1 MAILLALASEEL
13 ELKAIT
19 TVFGNVSLR
28 ETTKNA
34 LTVLELCKLQGVIP
48 VGMGSGG
55 PLKKYSVPVRDVHG
69 LNGLGNFGLSREHS
83 IPETD
88 GIGLI
93 ISKINSADAETL
105 IATGPLTNI
114 ARVISRDPA
123 IKKKIKEIYIMGG
136 AVFVK
141 GNITAF
147 AEFNF
152 YSDPDAADY
161 VLNSGI
167 EIVLI
172 SLDVTHKVIITKE
185 HLGAFKEYKGR
196 LAEFVRGII
205 GYSIDFHGRC
215 RNLEGAYLHDP
226 FAVAIAVSPQ
236 LGEYERLSLTV
247 DCANKRGMVK
257 LKDGAKTVRFVR
269 NVDVKGFLKIFLTRI
284 GGKIEAIQ
292 DI

>member
-1 MAILLALASEEL
+1 MALASEEL
-13 ELKAIT
+13 EVKAIT
-19 TVFGNVSLR
+19 SVFGNVSLR
-28 ETTKNA
+28 ETTNNA
-34 LTVLELCKLQGVIP
+34 LTVLELCRLEGIIP
-48 VGMGSGG
+48 VGMGSGA
-55 PLKKYSVPVRDVHG
+55 PLKRNSVPVRDVHG
-69 LNGLGNFGLSREHS
+69 LNGLGNFGLSCEHS
-83 IPETD
+83 VPKTD

-93 ISKINSADAETL
+93 ISKINAAEADTL

-114 ARVISRDPA
+114 ARVLSRDSA

-136 AVFVK
+136 AVFVE

-152 YSDPDAADY
+152 YSDPEAADY

-172 SLDVTHKVIITKE
+172 SLDVTHKVIITDE

-215 RNLEGAYLHDP
+215 RKAAGAYLHDP
-226 FAVAIAVSPQ
+226 FAVAIAVSPK

-247 DCANKRGMVK
+247 DCADKRGRVK
-257 LKDGAKTVRFVR
+257 PKDGAKTVRFVR
-269 NVDVKGFLKIFLTRI
+269 DVDVEGFLKLFLTRI

-292 DI
+292 NI